1 VSSNTHDLVVIGAGP
16 AGMSAALTAASC
28 GLKTM
33 LLDEQPRPGGEIYRN
48 TTEVP
53 PMIAAMLGTDYRHG
67 NSLATRLMQSSV
79 KLRFGTLVWDV
90 AGGHVTK

>member
-1 VSSNTHDLVVIGAGP
+1 
-16 AGMSAALTAASC
+16 MSAALTAASC

-33 LLDEQPRPGGEIYRN
+33 LLDEQPPTRWATYRN
-48 TTEVP
+48 ITEVP

-79 KLRFGTLVWDV
+79 KLRFGTLV
-90 AGGHVTK
+90 